1 MSGFFEE
8 IREQLINRRY
18 EAIDN
23 EVSRAQESD
32 IIKIICIMLELN
44 VSKEIIKEKL
54 IKYWDLRPSEVDY
67 FVKEAKEVENATN
80 RHLQANKSL

>member
-23 EVSRAQESD
+23 EVSRAQEVD
-32 IIKIICIMLELN
+32 IIKTICIMFELN
-44 VSKEIIKEKL
+44 LSKEIIKEKL

-67 FVKEAKEVENATN
+67 FIQEAKDVENATN
-80 RHLQANKSL
+80 RHL

>member
-23 EVSRAQESD
+23 EVSRAQEVD
-32 IIKIICIMLELN
+32 IIKTICIMFELN
-44 VSKEIIKEKL
+44 ISKEIIKEKL

-67 FVKEAKEVENATN
+67 FIQEAKEVENATG

>member
-23 EVSRAQESD
+23 EVSRAQEAD
-32 IIKIICIMLELN
+32 IIKTICIMFELN
-44 VSKEIIKEKL
+44 VSEEVIKEKL
-54 IKYWDLRPSEVDY
+54 IKYWDLRPSETDY
-67 FVKEAKEVENATN
+67 FIQQAKEVEKC
-80 RHLQANKSL
+80 NK